1 MAEGLKFPQTP
12 DEKYKASVM
21 FSAKSSSG
29 GGQVAGGAPG
39 VGAAS
44 GAGPVILYM
53 PEAINFSDGI
63 VYDNANLNLAGLG
76 AEKAAGAVM
85 DKGLVS
91 SLNILTSGLEDYT
104 SKSGRGGLGNI
115 KDFNSAIGEFGP
127 TLGNLLVQT
136 LLPGEVADGVSS
148 ATGITANPH
157 KRSLFRDVA
166 IRNFTF
172 TFLMSPST
180 AEEATAIN
188 NIVKFFR
195 INAYPE
201 KIGVGLAYK
210 FPTTFRIQMKYDGK
224 LMADAP
230 KILPC
235 YLTSVNTVFNPRSS
249 SFFKDGR
256 FNETQLSLN
265 FMEERPLDKKEIEQG
280 Y

>member
-1 MAEGLKFPQTP
+1 MALGLKFPQTP

-21 FSAKSSSG
+21 FSATSSSG
-29 GGQVAGGAPG
+29 GGQVAGGPAG

-44 GAGPVILYM
+44 GAGPAILYL
-53 PEAINFSDGI
+53 PEAISFSDGI

-76 AEKAAGAVM
+76 AETFANKTTGKNITEIVNNLTQDLEQFSRGGSLGNADAFKNFVDNNGAV
-85 DKGLVS
+85 V
-91 SLNILTSGLEDYT
+91 
-104 SKSGRGGLGNI
+104 
-115 KDFNSAIGEFGP
+115 
-127 TLGNLLVQT
+127 GNLLLQT
-136 LLPGEVADGVSS
+136 LAAGEVADGISS

-180 AEEATAIN
+180 AAEATAIN

-201 KIGVGLAYK
+201 KIGIGLAYK
-210 FPTTFRIQMKYDGK
+210 FPTTFDIKMFYDGK
-224 LMADAP
+224 IMADAP
-230 KILPC
+230 KLLPC
-235 YLTSVNTVFNPRSS
+235 YLTSVSTVFNPRSS

-265 FMEERPLDKKEIEQG
+265 FMEERPLDKKEIEKG
-280 Y
+280 F

>member
-76 AEKAAGAVM
+76 AETFAGRATG
-85 DKGLVS
+85 KNLTEIVS
-91 SLNILTSGLEDYT
+91 NITKDIEDF
-104 SKSGRGGLGNI
+104 SQRNGQSLGNSNQ
-115 KDFNSAIGEFGP
+115 FMNFVNNNGGAIA
-127 TLGNLLVQT
+127 NLVTQT
-136 LLPGEVADGVSS
+136 LLPGEIADGISS

-172 TFLMSPST
+172 TFLLSPST
-180 AEEATAIN
+180 AAEATAIN

-201 KIGVGLAYK
+201 KIGAGLAYK

-230 KILPC
+230 KLLPC

-256 FNETQLSLN
+256 FNETQLSLT
-265 FMEERPLDKKEIEQG
+265 FMEERPLDKKEIEAG
-280 Y
+280 F

>member
-1 MAEGLKFPQTP
+1 MALGLKFPQTP

-21 FSAKSSSG
+21 FSATSSSG
-29 GGQVAGGAPG
+29 GGQVAGGPAG

-44 GAGPVILYM
+44 GAGPAILYL

-76 AEKAAGAVM
+76 AEKVAGTIGNEGVVGAINKM
-85 DKGLVS
+85 TAT
-91 SLNILTSGLEDYT
+91 ILEAKTAQGS
-104 SKSGRGGLGNI
+104 LGNV
-115 KDFNSAIGEFGP
+115 NSLKSITDNGAIAA
-127 TLGNLLVQT
+127 NLLAQT
-136 LLPGEVADGVSS
+136 LLPGEIADGISS
-148 ATGITANPH
+148 GTGITANPH

-180 AEEATAIN
+180 AAEATAIN

-201 KIGVGLAYK
+201 KIGIGLAYK
-210 FPTTFRIQMKYDGK
+210 FPTTFDIKMFYDGK
-224 LMADAP
+224 IMADAP
-230 KILPC
+230 KLLPC
-235 YLTSVNTVFNPRSS
+235 YLTSVSTVFNPRSS

-265 FMEERPLDKKEIEQG
+265 FMEERPLDKKEIEKG
-280 Y
+280 F

>member
-76 AEKAAGAVM
+76 AEKVAGTIGNEGVVGAINKM
-85 DKGLVS
+85 S
-91 SLNILTSGLEDYT
+91 ATILEARTAQGS
-104 SKSGRGGLGNI
+104 LGNV
-115 KDFNSAIGEFGP
+115 NSLKSITDNGAIAA
-127 TLGNLLVQT
+127 NLLAQT
-136 LLPGEVADGVSS
+136 LLPGEIADGISS
-148 ATGITANPH
+148 GTGITANPH

-172 TFLMSPST
+172 TFLLSPST
-180 AEEATAIN
+180 SAEATAIN

-201 KIGVGLAYK
+201 KIGAGLAYK

-224 LMADAP
+224 LMSDAP

-265 FMEERPLDKKEIEQG
+265 FMEERPLDKKEIEAG
-280 Y
+280 F

>member
-76 AEKAAGAVM
+76 AETFASRATGKNLTEIVQNITQ
-85 DKGLVS
+85 DLEEFSKKG
-91 SLNILTSGLEDYT
+91 
-104 SKSGRGGLGNI
+104 
-115 KDFNSAIGEFGP
+115 
-127 TLGNLLVQT
+127 TLGNSNQFMNFVDNNGGVIANLLTQT
-136 LLPGEVADGVSS
+136 LFAGEVADGISS

-201 KIGVGLAYK
+201 KIGAGLAYK
-210 FPTTFRIQMKYDGK
+210 FPTTFRIQMKYNGK

>member
-29 GGQVAGGAPG
+29 SRAAAEGSGGAGGPA
-39 VGAAS
+39 
-44 GAGPVILYM
+44 ILYL

-76 AEKAAGAVM
+76 AEKVAGTIGNEGVVGAINKM
-85 DKGLVS
+85 S
-91 SLNILTSGLEDYT
+91 ATILEAKTTQGS
-104 SKSGRGGLGNI
+104 LGNV
-115 KDFNSAIGEFGP
+115 NSLKSITDNGAIAA
-127 TLGNLLVQT
+127 NLLAQT
-136 LLPGEVADGVSS
+136 LLPGEIADGISS
-148 ATGITANPH
+148 GTGITANPH

-172 TFLMSPST
+172 TFLLSPST
-180 AEEATAIN
+180 SAEATAIN

-201 KIGVGLAYK
+201 KIGAGLAYK

-230 KILPC
+230 KLLPC

-256 FNETQLSLN
+256 FNETQLSLT
-265 FMEERPLDKKEIEQG
+265 FMEERPLDKKEIEAG
-280 Y
+280 F

>member
-29 GGQVAGGAPG
+29 S
-39 VGAAS
+39 GAAAE
-44 GAGPVILYM
+44 GGPAILYL

-63 VYDNANLNLAGLG
+63 VYDNANLNLAGL
-76 AEKAAGAVM
+76 ASEKLAGMVQNQGIAGTINAMTAGIEAATV
-85 DKGLVS
+85 
-91 SLNILTSGLEDYT
+91 N
-104 SKSGRGGLGNI
+104 GLGNPDRVKTI
-115 KDFNSAIGEFGP
+115 LSEYGP
-127 TLGNLLVQT
+127 TVGNLLTQT
-136 LLPGEVADGVSS
+136 LFAGEIADGISS

-172 TFLMSPST
+172 TFLLSPST

-201 KIGVGLAYK
+201 KIGAGLAYK
-210 FPTTFRIQMKYDGK
+210 FPTTFRIQMKYNGK

-280 Y
+280 F

>member
-63 VYDNANLNLAGLG
+63 VYDNANLNLAGEAARVG
-76 AEKAAGAVM
+76 AATLKNEGVVGTVNKV
-85 DKGLVS
+85 LQQVS
-91 SLNILTSGLEDYT
+91 EVTTSTG
-104 SKSGRGGLGNI
+104 SLGNI
-115 KDFNSAIGEFGP
+115 N
-127 TLGNLLVQT
+127 TLKGLTDNGIIAANLLAQT
-136 LLPGEVADGVSS
+136 IAPGDIADGIS
-148 ATGITANPH
+148 AGTGITANPH
-157 KRSLFRDVA
+157 KRSLFRDVT

-180 AEEATAIN
+180 PEEATAIN

-201 KIGVGLAYK
+201 KIGIGLAYK
-210 FPTTFRIQMKYDGK
+210 FPTTFNIQMKYNGK

-265 FMEERPLDKKEIEQG
+265 FMEERPLDKKEIEAG
-280 Y
+280 F

>member
-29 GGQVAGGAPG
+29 SRAAAEGSGGAGG
-39 VGAAS
+39 
-44 GAGPVILYM
+44 GPAILYL

-76 AEKAAGAVM
+76 AEKVAGTIGNEGVVGAINKM
-85 DKGLVS
+85 S
-91 SLNILTSGLEDYT
+91 ATILEASTAQGS
-104 SKSGRGGLGNI
+104 LGNV
-115 KDFNSAIGEFGP
+115 NSLKSITDNGAIAA
-127 TLGNLLVQT
+127 NLLAQT
-136 LLPGEVADGVSS
+136 LLPGEIADGISS
-148 ATGITANPH
+148 GTGVTANPH

-172 TFLMSPST
+172 TFLLSPST
-180 AEEATAIN
+180 ATEATAIN

-201 KIGVGLAYK
+201 KIGAGLAYK
-210 FPTTFRIQMKYDGK
+210 FPTTFSIKMFYAGK
-224 LMADAP
+224 EMEDAP

>member
-29 GGQVAGGAPG
+29 SRAAAEGSGGAGG
-39 VGAAS
+39 
-44 GAGPVILYM
+44 GPAILYL

-76 AEKAAGAVM
+76 AEKVAGTIGNEGVVGAINKM
-85 DKGLVS
+85 S
-91 SLNILTSGLEDYT
+91 ATILEAKTTQGS
-104 SKSGRGGLGNI
+104 LGNV
-115 KDFNSAIGEFGP
+115 NSLKSITDNGAIAA
-127 TLGNLLVQT
+127 NLLAQT
-136 LLPGEVADGVSS
+136 LLPGEIADGISS
-148 ATGITANPH
+148 GTGITANPH

-172 TFLMSPST
+172 TFLLSPST
-180 AEEATAIN
+180 SAEATAIN

-210 FPTTFRIQMKYDGK
+210 FPTTFNIKMFYGGK
-224 LMADAP
+224 VMEDAP

-265 FMEERPLDKKEIEQG
+265 FMEERPLDKKEIEAG
-280 Y
+280 F

>member
-76 AEKAAGAVM
+76 AEKVAGTIGNEGVVGAINKM
-85 DKGLVS
+85 S
-91 SLNILTSGLEDYT
+91 ATILEARTAQGS
-104 SKSGRGGLGNI
+104 LGNV
-115 KDFNSAIGEFGP
+115 NSLKSITDNGAIAA
-127 TLGNLLVQT
+127 NLLAQT
-136 LLPGEVADGVSS
+136 LLPGEIADGISS
-148 ATGITANPH
+148 GTGITANPH

-172 TFLMSPST
+172 TFLLSPST
-180 AEEATAIN
+180 SAEATAIN

-201 KIGVGLAYK
+201 KIGAGLAYK

-265 FMEERPLDKKEIEQG
+265 FMEERPLDKKEIEAG
-280 Y
+280 F

>member
-29 GGQVAGGAPG
+29 SRAAAEGSGGAGG
-39 VGAAS
+39 
-44 GAGPVILYM
+44 GPAILYL
-53 PEAINFSDGI
+53 PEAISFSDGI

-76 AEKAAGAVM
+76 AEIAAKSVANRGLAGAISAM
-85 DKGLVS
+85 TTEKLE
-91 SLNILTSGLEDYT
+91 SLTTVEGQ
-104 SKSGRGGLGNI
+104 LGNVSQI
-115 KDFNSAIGEFGP
+115 QNYVKENGAAFA
-127 TLGNLLVQT
+127 NLLTQT
-136 LLPGEVADGVSS
+136 LFAGEIADGISS

-172 TFLMSPST
+172 TFLLSPST
-180 AEEATAIN
+180 ATEATAIN

-201 KIGVGLAYK
+201 KIGAGLAYK
-210 FPTTFRIQMKYDGK
+210 FPTTFSIKMFYAGK
-224 LMADAP
+224 EMEDAP

-280 Y
+280 F

>member
-1 MAEGLKFPQTP
+1 MAQGLKFPQTP

-85 DKGLVS
+85 DKGLVGS
-91 SLNILTSGLEDYT
+91 INQLTAGLEAAT
-104 SKSGRGGLGNI
+104 QGGFGNVDNF
-115 KDFNSAIGEFGP
+115 KAMTNQFG
-127 TLGNLLVQT
+127 TTIGNLLVQT

-180 AEEATAIN
+180 AAEATAIN

-201 KIGVGLAYK
+201 KIGAGLAYK
-210 FPTTFRIQMKYDGK
+210 FPTTFRIQMKYNGK

-280 Y
+280 F

>member
-76 AEKAAGAVM
+76 AETFASRATGKNLTEIVQNITQ
-85 DKGLVS
+85 DLEEFSKKG
-91 SLNILTSGLEDYT
+91 
-104 SKSGRGGLGNI
+104 
-115 KDFNSAIGEFGP
+115 
-127 TLGNLLVQT
+127 TLGNSNQFMNFVDNNGGVIANLLTQT
-136 LLPGEVADGVSS
+136 LFAGEVADGISS

-201 KIGVGLAYK
+201 KIGAGLAYK
-210 FPTTFRIQMKYDGK
+210 FPTTFNIKMKYNGK
-224 LMADAP
+224 EMADAP

>member
-29 GGQVAGGAPG
+29 SRAAAEGSGGAGG
-39 VGAAS
+39 
-44 GAGPVILYM
+44 GPAILYL

-76 AEKAAGAVM
+76 AEKVAGTIGNEGVVGAINKM
-85 DKGLVS
+85 S
-91 SLNILTSGLEDYT
+91 ATILEASTAQGS
-104 SKSGRGGLGNI
+104 LGNV
-115 KDFNSAIGEFGP
+115 NSLKSITDNGAIAA
-127 TLGNLLVQT
+127 NLLAQT
-136 LLPGEVADGVSS
+136 LLPGEIADGISS
-148 ATGITANPH
+148 GTGVTANPH

-172 TFLMSPST
+172 TFLLSPST
-180 AEEATAIN
+180 AAEATAIN

-201 KIGVGLAYK
+201 KIGAGLAYK
-210 FPTTFRIQMKYDGK
+210 FPTTFSIKMFYAGK
-224 LMADAP
+224 EMEDAP

>member
-76 AEKAAGAVM
+76 AEKVAGTIGNEGVVGAINKM
-85 DKGLVS
+85 S
-91 SLNILTSGLEDYT
+91 ATILEARTAQGS
-104 SKSGRGGLGNI
+104 LGNV
-115 KDFNSAIGEFGP
+115 NSLKSITDNGAIAA
-127 TLGNLLVQT
+127 NLLAQT
-136 LLPGEVADGVSS
+136 LLPGEIADGISS
-148 ATGITANPH
+148 GTGITANPH

-172 TFLMSPST
+172 TFLLSPST
-180 AEEATAIN
+180 SAEATAIN

-256 FNETQLSLN
+256 FNETQLSLT
-265 FMEERPLDKKEIEQG
+265 FMEERPLDKKEIEAG
-280 Y
+280 F

>member
-29 GGQVAGGAPG
+29 SRAAAEGSGGADG
-39 VGAAS
+39 
-44 GAGPVILYM
+44 GPAILYL

-76 AEKAAGAVM
+76 AETAAKSVANQGVAGAINSMTSRLAELSTVEGTM
-85 DKGLVS
+85 GNVS
-91 SLNILTSGLEDYT
+91 KIQDYA
-104 SKSGRGGLGNI
+104 KENGAA
-115 KDFNSAIGEFGP
+115 FA
-127 TLGNLLVQT
+127 NLLTQT
-136 LLPGEVADGVSS
+136 LFAGEVADGISS

-172 TFLMSPST
+172 TFLLSPST
-180 AEEATAIN
+180 ATEATAIN

-201 KIGVGLAYK
+201 KIGAGLAYK
-210 FPTTFRIQMKYDGK
+210 FPTTFNIKMFYGGK
-224 LMADAP
+224 VMEDAP

-280 Y
+280 F

>member
-29 GGQVAGGAPG
+29 SRAAAEGSGGADG
-39 VGAAS
+39 
-44 GAGPVILYM
+44 GPAILYL
-53 PEAINFSDGI
+53 PEAISFSDGI

-76 AEKAAGAVM
+76 AETLAA
-85 DKGLVS
+85 
-91 SLNILTSGLEDYT
+91 NTSGKNITQVIQNVTQKLENIT
-104 SKSGRGGLGNI
+104 NSKGSMGNTRKFQDFIENNGGVV
-115 KDFNSAIGEFGP
+115 A
-127 TLGNLLVQT
+127 NLLTQT
-136 LLPGEVADGVSS
+136 LFAGEVADGISS

-172 TFLMSPST
+172 TFLLSPST
-180 AEEATAIN
+180 ATESTAIN

-201 KIGVGLAYK
+201 KIGAGLAYK
-210 FPTTFRIQMKYDGK
+210 FPTTFNIKMFYGGK
-224 LMADAP
+224 VMEDAP

-256 FNETQLSLN
+256 FNETQLSLT
-265 FMEERPLDKKEIEQG
+265 FMEERPLDKKEIEAG
-280 Y
+280 F